1 MSARR
6 AARPTHSPGPL
17 PRPHRSRHRR
27 HRPFAPPRRQRTP
40 TAGKAEP
47 NVFQTAFFSPKP
59 RSPPASALSSH
70 PRRRSCRTAPADRA
84 SPPPLPRVS
93 LQRPREGERGGLPRL
108 GSVHT
113 RCPGRSRRRRPA
125 PRELGG
131 EAGPAPV
138 RFGPAR
144 AAQDGRV
151 GLHRLDFAGGTK
163 PCPEGLFHRCK
174 ISSLSYC
181 SHPRNSSA
189 QFPLVSKFKEQKCIC
204 GAAAPR
210 EPFPHPH
217 SPLSY
222 FCPFPVCHRCTN

>member
-27 HRPFAPPRRQRTP
+27 HRPFAPPRRQRTR

-70 PRRRSCRTAPADRA
+70 PRRRSCRTAPAGRA
-84 SPPPLPRVS
+84 SPPPLLWVS

-108 GSVHT
+108 GSVLT

-125 PRELGG
+125 PRELGA

-138 RFGPAR
+138 RLGPAR
-144 AAQDGRV
+144 AAQDG
-151 GLHRLDFAGGTK
+151 GSGCTAWTL
-163 PCPEGLFHRCK
+163 P
-174 ISSLSYC
+174 
-181 SHPRNSSA
+181 
-189 QFPLVSKFKEQKCIC
+189 
-204 GAAAPR
+204 AARSPAPR
-210 EPFPHPH
+210 VA
-217 SPLSY
+217 SQ
-222 FCPFPVCHRCTN
+222 V